1 MWPIFRRI
9 VAISPVPSASQRK
22 FPESLF
28 FGSFRLHFLLALLE
42 RKNEMNKVEEIRI
55 AAELMELLDRKRE
68 EAGSP
73 YLGSAIERSLLDAHL
88 RSLEN
93 DILEDP
99 GALESM
105 LVRVNRRYKY

>member
-1 MWPIFRRI
+1 
-9 VAISPVPSASQRK
+9 
-22 FPESLF
+22 
-28 FGSFRLHFLLALLE
+28 
-42 RKNEMNKVEEIRI
+42 MNKVEEIRI